1 MKEVGV
7 GGVGYMAES
16 REGDAPA
23 GLDGREEWDR
33 LALSAM
39 PGYLGEVY
47 LRYRGARL
55 WELRVDDVWVFV
67 PVVDTDQHLG
77 SVSMTPRVSDERAY
91 LSECGQP
98 GQDAAPDPGGVLPL
112 RRRKDLDPHV
122 LHC

>member
-1 MKEVGV
+1 
-7 GGVGYMAES
+7 MAES

-23 GLDGREEWDR
+23 GLDGGEEWTGW
-33 LALSAM
+33 LCL
-39 PGYLGEVY
+39 PCLGYLGEVR

-77 SVSMTPRVSDERAY
+77 SVSMMARVSDERAY
-91 LSECGQP
+91 LSERGQP
-98 GQDAAPDPGGVLPL
+98 GQDAAPYPGGVLPL